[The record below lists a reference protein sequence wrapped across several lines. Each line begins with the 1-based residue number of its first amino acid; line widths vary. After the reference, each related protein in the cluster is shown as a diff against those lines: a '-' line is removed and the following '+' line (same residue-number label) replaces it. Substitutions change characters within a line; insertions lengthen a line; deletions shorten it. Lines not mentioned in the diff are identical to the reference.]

1 MLSVKAAESIG
12 TGQEFQDQLWEIAV
26 LGVVVLL
33 LGATAWL
40 LRLKEREPSEGAQQG

>member
-1 MLSVKAAESIG
+1 
-12 TGQEFQDQLWEIAV
+12 V

-40 LRLKEREPSEGAQQG
+40 LRLKEREPAEGGPTSVAERGP